1 MQPTCGACQRSDTG
15 GAVSCAPGSG
25 PAMEQLARDF
35 VDVVIPVVELIGAV
49 VIGVGVVI
57 AFGAY
62 VLSELRVRPR
72 PYEEIRL
79 LLGRFL
85 ALGLEFQL
93 ASDILGTAVSP
104 TFAEIGKL
112 GAIAAIRTILNY
124 FLAQEIE
131 RAQRVVAQVRR
142 ADGAAPDRARAGE
155 PAP

>member
-1 MQPTCGACQRSDTG
+1 MDHI
-15 GAVSCAPGSG
+15 
-25 PAMEQLARDF
+25 ARDF
-35 VDVVIPVVELIGAV
+35 VDALIPLVELIGAV
-49 VIGVGVVI
+49 VIGVGVIV

-131 RAQRVVAQVRR
+131 RAQRVIAHAEQD
-142 ADGAAPDRARAGE
+142 DGACADRAPVDGRPSGVAPIAGDTAKH
-155 PAP
+155 P

>member
-1 MQPTCGACQRSDTG
+1 
-15 GAVSCAPGSG
+15 
-25 PAMEQLARDF
+25 MEHVARDF
-35 VDVVIPVVELIGAV
+35 VDWLIPVVELIGAL
-49 VIGVGVVI
+49 VIGVGVIV

-72 PYEEIRL
+72 AYEEIRL

-131 RAQRVVAQVRR
+131 RAQRVVEGGTAVPATA
-142 ADGAAPDRARAGE
+142 ADGRAAP
-155 PAP
+155 

>member
-1 MQPTCGACQRSDTG
+1 MRRGYAAG
-15 GAVSCAPGSG
+15 
-25 PAMEQLARDF
+25 MEHIARDF
-35 VDVVIPVVELIGAV
+35 VDALIPVVELIGAL
-49 VIGVGVVI
+49 VIGVGVIV

-62 VLSELRVRPR
+62 VLSELRVRPQA
-72 PYEEIRL
+72 YEEIRL

-104 TFAEIGKL
+104 NFAEIGKL

-131 RAQRVVAQVRR
+131 RAQHVVEDHPPAGATFTTRSPEARRVAT
-142 ADGAAPDRARAGE
+142 ASAAGSDGGGAR
-155 PAP
+155 